1 MASLMAWSMASL
13 MALSMA
19 SCACSSCNLSR
30 TSPWAKLVNELLLRT
45 QFGIGLFCI
54 LVFHRE
60 SQRLS
65 AIRFANLHLP
75 VLLERW
81 MQGAAVLK
89 YSTCYCAYW
98 LKMQLKPK
106 LVYRSLES
114 SCVVCKWSVV
124 MLQKGIWGDR
134 ARIWTDFSTH
144 AVHHQSLKEIK
155 ILNAKCRNRR
165 NSPGARTCSR
175 ATSDVWSEGR
185 HNMIRGWRNGRHLFC
200 SSARSILWSSCP
212 SSASS
217 ASSVSCRLQDLPA
230 RASAW
235 VKKKRG
241 MLVNMKIADQYR

>member
-1 MASLMAWSMASL
+1 MAWLMALSMASL

-30 TSPWAKLVNELLLRT
+30 TGPWAKLVNELLLRT
-45 QFGIGLFCI
+45 QSGIGLFCI

-144 AVHHQSLKEIK
+144 AVDHQYLKEIK

-175 ATSDVWSEGR
+175 ATSDIWSEGR
-185 HNMIRGWRNGRHLFC
+185 HNMTQPFLFVG
-200 SSARSILWSSCP
+200 SIHPLILMSFKRFKRFKRILQTP
-212 SSASS
+212 RPASTGI
-217 ASSVSCRLQDLPA
+217 
-230 RASAW
+230 
-235 VKKKRG
+235 G
-241 MLVNMKIADQYR
+241 MG